1 MVLGCVAAAG
11 TDSSGWQVIGSGED
25 QREAVGKNHRCK
37 YIENDLG
44 SESGL
49 SSQVE
54 IGRCWLATRSSEM
67 GRMMYYQPGMVGKK
81 GWRTVVAADTA
92 AG

>member
-1 MVLGCVAAAG
+1 MVLGSVAAAG
-11 TDSSGWQVIGSGED
+11 TGSSGWQVIGLEED
-25 QREAVGKNHRCK
+25 RREAAGMNHRCK
-37 YIENDLG
+37 YTENGLG

-49 SSQVE
+49 SNQVE

-67 GRMMYYQPGMVGKK
+67 GRMVYYQPGMVGKK

-92 AG
+92 VG